1 MTWDERKLFAK
12 STPTFMMRTPY
23 LRDVFEIDKHPDESD
38 ADFIARIRN
47 SPHKT
52 IHICTVCGEQVEDD
66 SFADIE
72 GNTLCEECSER
83 FYDALADE
91 TAKDIG

>member
-1 MTWDERKLFAK
+1 MTE
-12 STPTFMMRTPY
+12 FMELIFDTMP
-23 LRDVFEIDKHPDESD
+23 V
-38 ADFIARIRN
+38 
-47 SPHKT
+47 
-52 IHICTVCGEQVEDD
+52 CTECGEQVEDD